1 MVAASPRCRQPFDTS
16 LSEIDAGARSAILTH
31 ARSFQEERLSRRV
44 VRMVVLALALIVPGA
59 AGAQT
64 LKASHQFPG
73 DGIDFR
79 DVALRMLAREVAQ
92 ARIGLDIKVYP
103 GAQLMRPR
111 AQWEALRKGQLDLSL
126 LPLHYGALK
135 QPALQL
141 AFMPGIALSHAHAAR
156 LNDSVFLRRLQD
168 HAEAEGVVVLADIWV
183 AGGIV
188 SRGDC
193 ILEPEDLRGKTI
205 RASNRY
211 YERMARE
218 MGAAV
223 AEMAP
228 AEIAGSLAA
237 GLIDVATATSDSL
250 VQLRLQ
256 EQAQCLT
263 APGEHPF
270 LMIYEPIVVAR
281 ATYEQLSQSQ
291 KRALQKAAD
300 KIELW
305 AHDAARAA
313 DRAMVEV
320 FERRGVRV
328 VGMSA
333 EQSKRW
339 RQLSV
344 GTALAEFRKD
354 NPATGPLIDLAL
366 QVD

>member
-1 MVAASPRCRQPFDTS
+1 
-16 LSEIDAGARSAILTH
+16 
-31 ARSFQEERLSRRV
+31 LSRRV
-44 VRMVVLALALIVPGA
+44 VLTIVLAVVLALSGA

-79 DVALRMLAREVAQ
+79 DVALRMFAREVAQ

-103 GAQLMRPR
+103 AAQLMRPR
-111 AQWEALRKGQLDLSL
+111 AQWSALGKGQLDLSL
-126 LPLHYGALK
+126 LPFHYGALK
-135 QPALQL
+135 QAALQL
-141 AFMPGIALSHAHAAR
+141 SFMPGIALSHDHAAR
-156 LNDSVFLRRLQD
+156 LNDSSFLRRLQD

-188 SRGDC
+188 SRGEC
-193 ILEPEDLRGKTI
+193 VLEPEDLRGKTI

-211 YERMARE
+211 YERMATE

-237 GLIDVATATSDSL
+237 GLIDVATATSDNL
-250 VQLRLQ
+250 VQLKLY

-263 APGEHPF
+263 APGEHPL
-270 LMIYEPIVVAR
+270 LMVYEPVVIAR

-291 KRALQKAAD
+291 RRALQKAAD
-300 KIELW
+300 KVEIW
-305 AHDAARAA
+305 ARDAARAA
-313 DRAMVEV
+313 DRAMVET

-328 VGMSA
+328 VTLSA
-333 EQSKRW
+333 DQAKRW
-339 RQLSV
+339 RQLAID
-344 GTALAEFRKD
+344 TAIADFRTAS
-354 NPATGPLIDLAL
+354 PATGVLIDLAL

>member
-1 MVAASPRCRQPFDTS
+1 
-16 LSEIDAGARSAILTH
+16 
-31 ARSFQEERLSRRV
+31 LSRRV
-44 VRMVVLALALIVPGA
+44 VRIIVLALALILPEA
-59 AGAQT
+59 AGAET
-64 LKASHQFPG
+64 LRASHQFPG

-79 DVALRMLAREVAQ
+79 DVAMRMFAREVAQ

-111 AQWEALRKGQLDLSL
+111 AQWDALRKGQLDLSL
-126 LPLHYGALK
+126 LPFHYGALK
-135 QPALQL
+135 QPVLQL
-141 AFMPGIALSHAHAAR
+141 AFMPGIALSHAHASR
-156 LNDSVFLRRLQD
+156 LNDSIFLRRLQD

-183 AGGIV
+183 AGGVV

-250 VQLRLQ
+250 VQLRLH
-256 EQAQCLT
+256 EQVQCLT
-263 APGEHPF
+263 APGDHPF
-270 LMIYEPIVVAR
+270 MMIYEPIVIAR
-281 ATYEQLSQSQ
+281 TTYEQLSQSQ
-291 KRALQKAAD
+291 RRALQKAAD
-300 KIELW
+300 KVETW
-305 AHDAARAA
+305 ARDAASAA
-313 DRAMVEV
+313 DRAMVET

-328 VGMSA
+328 VRMTA
-333 EQSKRW
+333 DQSKRW
-339 RQLSV
+339 RQLAV
-344 GTALAEFRKD
+344 DTALADFRAD
-354 NPATGPLIDLAL
+354 NPAVGALIDLAL